1 MIPQLTV
8 TEIAP
13 DLSQR
18 EVAARV
24 QPHLQNNPITGI
36 VLEIAE
42 DLINREDNWF
52 YVPVRLNS
60 EEPRTFEYYAMLV
73 EIEDEIAQQER
84 LRVMLVPA
92 G

>member
-1 MIPQLTV
+1 MIPQMTV

-13 DLSQR
+13 ELSRQ
-18 EVAARV
+18 EIAARV
-24 QPHLQNNPITGI
+24 RPHLQNNPIQGVI
-36 VLEIAE
+36 LEIME
-42 DLINREDNWF
+42 DRIRREDNWF
-52 YVPVRLNS
+52 YVPICLNT

>member
-1 MIPQLTV
+1 MVPQLTV

-13 DLSQR
+13 ELSPT

-24 QPHLQNNPITGI
+24 RPHLQNNPIQGV
-36 VLEIAE
+36 VLEMMEERIR
-42 DLINREDNWF
+42 REDNWF
-52 YVPVRLNS
+52 YVPVRLNT

-84 LRVMLVPA
+84 LRVLLVPA